1 MGTVGVN
8 ISAPANPQMA
18 SATRKG
24 RLGMPVLAASVGG
37 IGFGWMRRLLRE

>member
-8 ISAPANPQMA
+8 INAPANPQMA

-24 RLGMPVLAASVGG
+24 RLGMTG
-37 IGFGWMRRLLRE
+37 RECKNQAPNPQELV